1 MANAFIKENIVVVGA
16 GPLGLMAALALAKSS
31 NRIVLIGPAA
41 PVDGRT
47 TAILNEGVSFLD
59 DLGIW
64 DELQAQTAPLRVM
77 RLVDGTNRLIRAP
90 EANFDANELELSA
103 FGYNIKNNDL
113 LTVLKSAVNDNPN
126 IEWLENLVEKCALD
140 DEPCV
145 TLDNGKTIE
154 GSLIVAADGRGSRL
168 REAAGIETKTWQY
181 PQTALVMNLAH
192 TRDHNNTSTEFHT
205 ETGPFTLVPL
215 PGKQSSLVW
224 VETPERALE
233 LKGLSLE
240 ELSAQVSEKS
250 HYLLGDVTV
259 QNKPMAYP
267 LSGLTALECGRNKTV
282 LIGESAHVFPPIG
295 AQGMNLG
302 IRDIKV
308 LSNLLVEQQINK
320 AEEVDNIV
328 SDYSAKRK
336 TDIAV
341 RTRAVDALNRSLLTD
356 LIPVHLGRGLGLYAL
371 NNIPSARKFVM
382 RQGLGAR

>member
-1 MANAFIKENIVVVGA
+1 MVEEY
-16 GPLGLMAALALAKSS
+16 AL
-31 NRIVLIGPAA
+31 
-41 PVDGRT
+41 
-47 TAILNEGVSFLD
+47 
-59 DLGIW
+59 
-64 DELQAQTAPLRVM
+64 
-77 RLVDGTNRLIRAP
+77 DGTPRL
-90 EANFDANELELSA
+90 
-103 FGYNIKNNDL
+103 
-113 LTVLKSAVNDNPN
+113 
-126 IEWLENLVEKCALD
+126 
-140 DEPCV
+140 
-145 TLDNGKTIE
+145 TLDNGAIVEAKM
-154 GSLIVAADGRGSRL
+154 IVAADGRGSRL
-168 REAAGIETKTWQY
+168 REAAGIETKTWQC
-181 PQTALVMNLAH
+181 PQRTLVMNLAH

-205 ETGPFTLVPL
+205 ETGPFTVVHL
-215 PGKQSSLVW
+215 PGIQSSLLW
-224 VETPERALE
+224 VETPERPLE

-250 HYLLGDVTV
+250 HYLPGDVTV

-308 LSNLLVEQQINK
+308 LSNLLVKQQINK